1 MVKTSVD
8 PASEAPRCQRIS
20 STTAQITFGWATMVD
35 AIHRIL
41 FDGALCGKTM
51 RAATGR
57 PKYPIRNTQM
67 GEVDPPIPVH
77 RPVPES
83 VLLSPGRGNHLL

>member
-1 MVKTSVD
+1 MD
-8 PASEAPRCQRIS
+8 FIHN
-20 STTAQITFGWATMVD
+20 STNYFRLGD
-35 AIHRIL
+35 NGGCHHRIL
-41 FDGALCGKTM
+41 FDGALRGKTM

-57 PKYPIRNTQM
+57 PKYPIRTTQM